1 LRTLPWLYHES
12 IEGNYSVPGNTGLY
26 TKAKSFSELLGLA
39 RRKQAKEDQGS
50 KRGFALVAL
59 ALSAYPQ
66 IISEVP

>member
-1 LRTLPWLYHES
+1 
-12 IEGNYSVPGNTGLY
+12 VPGNTGLY

-59 ALSAYPQ
+59 EHIPKFRNGTG
-66 IISEVP
+66 